1 MAKEKVS
8 IDEKFENQD
17 LDLFQVL
24 AALDKKDYGYF
35 DKLSEAQQKKFVP
48 YMMLHWM
55 SAIKA
60 SSDLQTYYLRSVDY
74 YANKFIFNENVQQH
88 PKLVWLMLC
97 ASSPGLGKQFHQW
110 IPHLK
115 DKVIKLK
122 EPAKLKDVKEYFNK
136 IYAKQSVDDMAEKF
150 VYNQKRKAYLA
161 GVFPNLK
168 YEDIE
173 TLNQIVTDEDIK
185 QYERDCGN

>member
-136 IYAKQSVDDMAEKF
+136 IYAKQGVDDMAEKF

>member
-1 MAKEKVS
+1 MAKEKVA

-35 DKLSEAQQKKFVP
+35 DKLSEVQQKKFVP

-60 SSDLQTYYLRSVDY
+60 SGDLQTYYLRSVDY
-74 YANKFIFNENVQQH
+74 HANKFIFNEHVQQH

-122 EPAKLKDVKEYFNK
+122 EPAKLKDTKEYFTK
-136 IYAKQSVDDMAEKF
+136 IYAKQNVDEMAENF
-150 VYNQKRKAYLA
+150 VYNHKRKTYLA
-161 GVFPNLK
+161 EVFPNLK

-173 TLNQIVTDEDIK
+173 TLNQIITDEDIK
-185 QYERDCGN
+185 QYERDRGN

>member
-136 IYAKQSVDDMAEKF
+136 IYAKQGVDDMAEKF
-150 VYNQKRKAYLA
+150 VYNHKRKAYLA

>member
-8 IDEKFENQD
+8 VDEKFENQD

-35 DKLSEAQQKKFVP
+35 DKLSEVQQKKFVP

-60 SSDLQTYYLRSVDY
+60 SGDLQTYYLRSVDY
-74 YANKFIFNENVQQH
+74 HANKFIFNEHVQQH

-122 EPAKLKDVKEYFNK
+122 EPAKLKDTKEYFTK
-136 IYAKQSVDDMAEKF
+136 IYAKQNVDEMAENF
-150 VYNQKRKAYLA
+150 VYNHKRKTYLA
-161 GVFPNLK
+161 EVFPNLK

-173 TLNQIVTDEDIK
+173 TLNQIITDEDIK
-185 QYERDCGN
+185 QYERDRGN

>member
-8 IDEKFENQD
+8 VDEKFENQD

-35 DKLSEAQQKKFVP
+35 DKLSEVQQKKFVP

-74 YANKFIFNENVQQH
+74 HANKFIFNEHVQQH

-122 EPAKLKDVKEYFNK
+122 EPAKLKDTKEYFTK
-136 IYAKQSVDDMAEKF
+136 IYAKQNVDEMAENF
-150 VYNQKRKAYLA
+150 VYNHKRKTYLA
-161 GVFPNLK
+161 EVFPNLK

-173 TLNQIVTDEDIK
+173 TLNQIITDEDIK
-185 QYERDCGN
+185 QYERDRGN

>member
-136 IYAKQSVDDMAEKF
+136 IYAKHSVDDMAEKF